1 VKQFILFALCSTAAS
16 KEMKKKPSKINNFK
30 AALSKAAIITV
41 GQLPFSWS
49 RKLAKVFRFVAIKF
63 QLKNTRITRIN
74 IKKCFPK
81 LSSDEQNTLVNESIL
96 LDWKNAIDTCIIWQ
110 KGLPNL
116 NLNIEI
122 KGMDIFER
130 YITSPNGLILA
141 PLHSGN
147 WEVTAYASASI
158 CKTVGLYKSLKLQAL
173 DEFIL
178 KRRQK
183 SGSHYLAAE
192 HASIREILRNI
203 IPNQV
208 VFIFPDQEPG
218 KNGGEFAP
226 FFGHDAY
233 TPTLIPKIVKKKKSA
248 FLYITCKSTTDG
260 FVLEYIDSKLN
271 QFDGP
276 IDQSMQILNQEI
288 ESIIAD
294 DPAEYY
300 WSYRR
305 FKTQPVGHPK
315 FYR

>member
-1 VKQFILFALCSTAAS
+1 MKNSSS
-16 KEMKKKPSKINNFK
+16 KLNNFK
-30 AALSKAAIITV
+30 ATLSKIVIVSV
-41 GQLPFSWS
+41 GQLPLSWS
-49 RKLAKVFRFVAIKF
+49 RKIAKIFRFIAIKC
-63 QLKNTRITRIN
+63 QLKNARITQIN
-74 IKKCFPK
+74 IKKCFPN
-81 LSSDEQNTLVNESIL
+81 LSDDEQNALVKESIL

-116 NLNIEI
+116 KLNIEI
-122 KGMDIFER
+122 KGKDIFER
-130 YITSPNGLILA
+130 YIGSPNGLILA
-141 PLHSGN
+141 PLHYGN

-158 CKTVGLYKSLKLQAL
+158 CKTVGLYKSLKLPAL
-173 DEFIL
+173 NQFIL
-178 KRRQK
+178 ERRQK

-226 FFGHDAY
+226 FFGHEAY

-248 FLYITCKSTTDG
+248 LLYITCKSTQDG

-276 IDQSMQILNQEI
+276 IDQSMKILNQEI
-288 ESIIAD
+288 ESIISE

-305 FKTQPVGHPK
+305 FKTQPAGQPK